1 MDYGIFKEC
10 PVDGLIEI
18 ASLFTF
24 FQCRF
29 GTDYAFKG
37 ESHNFYEAVCVLDGK
52 VGITADKNVYIL
64 SAGQMIV
71 HPPMEFH
78 AIWSDCGSE
87 PEIII
92 FSFRADRISAPAR
105 GVFALSPERT
115 EELKEALRLAKR
127 AFTFGGDRSECVEN
141 VKDAAAAAAVCKKLE
156 LFLLS
161 ALYAGADPDP
171 KYRGRSAENYY
182 HILSVME
189 SHLCEGLGVSELAS
203 LCRMSVPALEKTV
216 FRYLRCGAISYYN
229 NLRMQKAA
237 ELLKGGMSVKETAL
251 TLGFSNQN
259 YFSSGFKKWAGVSP
273 SQVKNGS
280 VANFANKGAFLPR
293 ENVL

>member
-1 MDYGIFKEC
+1 MEYGAFREC

-24 FQCRF
+24 FQRKLEV
-29 GTDYAFKG
+29 DYTFKG

-64 SAGQMIV
+64 SAGQMIL

-92 FSFRADRISAPAR
+92 FSFRAEKFPEGVR
-105 GVFALSPERT
+105 GVFSLSPERLA
-115 EELKEALRLAKR
+115 ELKDALHLAGR
-127 AFTFGGDRSECVEN
+127 AFDVGEMTVNFI
-141 VKDAAAAAAVCKKLE
+141 KDTAAAAVVLKKLE

-161 ALYAGADPDP
+161 ALYAGADGASQ
-171 KYRGRSAENYY
+171 YRGRSAENYY

-189 SHLCEGLGVSELAS
+189 SRLCDGLDVGELAA

-237 ELLKGGMSVKETAL
+237 ELLRGGMSVKETAL

-273 SQVKNGS
+273 SQIKNGS
-280 VANFANKGAFLPR
+280 VANFANKSAGFGTGGAL
-293 ENVL
+293 